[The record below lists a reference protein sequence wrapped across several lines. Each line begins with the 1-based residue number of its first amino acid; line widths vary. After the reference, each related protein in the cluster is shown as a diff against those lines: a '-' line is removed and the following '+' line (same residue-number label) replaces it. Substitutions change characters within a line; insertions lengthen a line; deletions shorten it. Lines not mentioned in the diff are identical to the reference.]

1 MYRDCTKPGHGPQEI
16 DLGEVADVIHDRL
29 GAAATGGV
37 LSLMEQLAAARRPGC
52 LDKAGTTLGTP
63 GSARHQAAI
72 PAASLSRIGGYLSFW
87 RVVGRR
93 ILCKRSNR
101 TTR

>member
-52 LDKAGTTLGTP
+52 LDKSRYDTRNTQFCAASSRDP
-63 GSARHQAAI
+63 GSQLVAHRWLLEFLAGCGQAD
-72 PAASLSRIGGYLSFW
+72 P
-87 RVVGRR
+87 V
-93 ILCKRSNR
+93 
-101 TTR
+101 